1 MTENDYLYA
10 GDRFDRTT
18 ELYPLRARYMT
29 PRTGTFLS
37 LSLAPYQGNRHDPQ
51 SLHKY
56 LYANESPVSNVDPTG
71 LTSIA
76 EMSDAMA
83 RQSILAGSSGLNFGA
98 VLGMLVP
105 RAEAIVVFSVI
116 SYITLEMILNDNIL
130 MPDLLREID
139 MALVKKFLDK
149 TVREVLKER
158 LGKIRHAPRV

>member
-1 MTENDYLYA
+1 
-10 GDRFDRTT
+10 
-18 ELYPLRARYMT
+18 
-29 PRTGTFLS
+29 
-37 LSLAPYQGNRHDPQ
+37 
-51 SLHKY
+51 
-56 LYANESPVSNVDPTG
+56 
-71 LTSIA
+71 
-76 EMSDAMA
+76 
-83 RQSILAGSSGLNFGA
+83 
-98 VLGMLVP
+98 MLVP